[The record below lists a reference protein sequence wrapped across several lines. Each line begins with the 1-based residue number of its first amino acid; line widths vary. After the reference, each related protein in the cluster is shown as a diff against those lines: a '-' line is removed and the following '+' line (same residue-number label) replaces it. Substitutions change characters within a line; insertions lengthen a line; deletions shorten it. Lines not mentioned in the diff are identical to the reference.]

1 MLNFSNLRYNIGS
14 ISDTASMNRPT
25 GEEKDF
31 FSKLTTTTT
40 ASTTTTTTTKPNSD
54 VFYFEDELAES
65 ELRSIEDCTSVDC
78 LRQKLVN
85 QTEVLES
92 GLLEVSKSGAGEVL
106 KPSDPKISKIITS
119 LTTLLDVLNATR
131 AKGNHNF

>member
-1 MLNFSNLRYNIGS
+1 
-14 ISDTASMNRPT
+14 MNRPT
-25 GEEKDF
+25 GEEKEF
-31 FSKLTTTTT
+31 FSKLTSTTTTT
-40 ASTTTTTTTKPNSD
+40 ASTTTTTTTATTATTKPNSD

-131 AKGNHNF
+131 AKGNRNFLVQPLPYF